1 MLCGTML
8 ANIAI
13 SLFVNLGTTTLS
25 PVIMASYPA
34 WATMVTSYLLSHFAV
49 GLSASR
55 LWGRIK
61 IGVSVGPGIRHVNA
75 TLLSRHVAFLAGKP

>member
-34 WATMVTSYLLSHFAV
+34 RAAMVTSSSLSYFAM

-55 LWGRIK
+55 FSGNVK
-61 IGVSVGPGIRHVNA
+61 IGVSVSLGIRHVNA
-75 TLLSRHVAFLAGKP
+75 TPLSRHVAFLAGKP